1 MLALVIGCVAIA
13 GLAACI
19 ASDPEYIQ
27 CIKEAIYWLVKAGYD
42 SDKIV
47 QIMHMYVH
55 Y

>member
-1 MLALVIGCVAIA
+1 MLALIICSAVVA

-27 CIKEAIYWLVKAGYD
+27 CIKEAINWLVKAGYD
-42 SDKIV
+42 SDKIL
-47 QIMHMYVH
+47 QIMHFYL